1 MVILIGVNVDSKWSL
16 TDLDKLKCNL
26 GGVISTYVKVTEF
39 VVLDL
44 DSFEISSINVSDA
57 YNVLVGNDLDYKL
70 TELGYCGVTIVSKV
84 KENKLE
90 VFAKLE
96 IIDNNDYLA
105 VFIDGWLACG
115 SSPDFKIYSYTHLDE
130 NLDFWYSILDNSNN
144 FNYFLQP
151 IFEAYNK
158 LPSHINYIGL
168 STGIFDNCS
177 LIEKQQEY
185 VYNIRDC
192 CIVRKLV
199 CDTIIIQNAVKTLFL
214 NLTLKSFDCNIVIP
228 PSVEKLVI
236 NDLDIKFGC
245 KVKLSISYKNRDCIL
260 NGLNKFGDEYYDK
273 YCSEIDKYIDIK
285 FY

>member
-16 TDLDKLKCNL
+16 PDLDKLKCNL

-105 VFIDGWLACG
+105 VFIDGWFLR
-115 SSPDFKIYSYTHLDE
+115 SP
-130 NLDFWYSILDNSNN
+130 
-144 FNYFLQP
+144 
-151 IFEAYNK
+151 
-158 LPSHINYIGL
+158 
-168 STGIFDNCS
+168 
-177 LIEKQQEY
+177 
-185 VYNIRDC
+185 
-192 CIVRKLV
+192 
-199 CDTIIIQNAVKTLFL
+199 
-214 NLTLKSFDCNIVIP
+214 
-228 PSVEKLVI
+228 
-236 NDLDIKFGC
+236 
-245 KVKLSISYKNRDCIL
+245 
-260 NGLNKFGDEYYDK
+260 
-273 YCSEIDKYIDIK
+273 
-285 FY
+285 